1 MPTNPPHNQHRIR
14 FTAEALPHAVMKN
27 APTRALATPI
37 SPAQEWLSENEKK
50 PAQVRAD
57 KEPSDQEVTLSQNE

>member
-1 MPTNPPHNQHRIR
+1 M
-14 FTAEALPHAVMKN
+14 
-27 APTRALATPI
+27 LATP
-37 SPAQEWLSENEKK
+37 SPRAREWLSENEKK